1 MRGVI
6 EADRVACLSHHEY
19 VARALPSRQ
28 SAANTAFVPAHNLC
42 APVRFAMSTSDVI
55 AETEAKI
62 AALKLRLPSLDGKE
76 HKKERTVLNKEIYK
90 LENDELYVAALKAA
104 KAVNQAEAKAA
115 DDAAHAEQLAKEEA
129 AARSKWAK
137 AGCAETDSERT
148 LRIYWRNQ
156 VEGLFDEYAPT
167 FEHSLVQTLGYDVP
181 EKLEAALALEHADAD
196 GMVSRRLAI
205 DLGCGTGL
213 AGAQLRSRCTGRLIG
228 CDLSR
233 RMVDYARRKS
243 GVFDAL
249 EACDCV
255 AFLQRRVEPSTA
267 DLIVAADVLLY
278 MRDLSDLFVEV
289 AAALRPGGLFAF
301 STELA
306 EDSECGGIPPQG
318 RGWVERQSE
327 RIAHSESYVRWL
339 VDTTDGLSICS
350 LSVTN
355 IRNEGRKP
363 LQGHLCIVSKAPEAS
378 LPETA
383 RSEASPSTDSVQLPA
398 ERRAQSADC
407 RSVADHVAV
416 S

>member
-1 MRGVI
+1 
-6 EADRVACLSHHEY
+6 
-19 VARALPSRQ
+19 
-28 SAANTAFVPAHNLC
+28 
-42 APVRFAMSTSDVI
+42 MSTSDVI

-205 DLGCGTGL
+205 DLGCGLASPGL
-213 AGAQLRSRCTGRLIG
+213 SFAAAAPAGSSGATSPVAWSITRAESQASSTP
-228 CDLSR
+228 SR
-233 RMVDYARRKS
+233 RAIAWPFCSAASSRR
-243 GVFDAL
+243 
-249 EACDCV
+249 
-255 AFLQRRVEPSTA
+255 QPT
-267 DLIVAADVLLY
+267 
-278 MRDLSDLFVEV
+278 
-289 AAALRPGGLFAF
+289 
-301 STELA
+301 
-306 EDSECGGIPPQG
+306 
-318 RGWVERQSE
+318 
-327 RIAHSESYVRWL
+327 
-339 VDTTDGLSICS
+339 
-350 LSVTN
+350 
-355 IRNEGRKP
+355 
-363 LQGHLCIVSKAPEAS
+363 
-378 LPETA
+378 
-383 RSEASPSTDSVQLPA
+383 
-398 ERRAQSADC
+398 
-407 RSVADHVAV
+407 
-416 S
+416 